1 MRTMLFFILGF
12 FCVSLSSGQEIE
24 VQPAVDGV
32 FNEWSNSGQQTLTD
46 PVGDATGAFDIKTVT
61 VQDFN
66 FDLYLNLELD
76 SSLNLQSGPKSDR
89 TLKIDLDLGDC
100 GTLLIDFRGRT
111 AALNK
116 GDSIRPVPWQEI
128 DFVSLPTYAADR
140 FEMRLKLRDLGVQE
154 GDVVKINFS
163 GSDELDKPI
172 RQIFSKQ
179 SAITGL
185 PAKVEQPTQKADF
198 RIANINTLRNGLI
211 DKTRGPLLRAA
222 IESSEADIV
231 CVQEEWKKEKFDT
244 GVSFLQGELAEH
256 VIWFGGC
263 GILSRHPIE
272 RLPMTLDR
280 AVAGLVTFDDGR
292 QVTVISVH
300 FKAAGFA
307 GSKEDKLRIQQATQ
321 LVSEIEKMRNQQFGK
336 EAMQAPVIVIGD
348 YNLVGSRKP
357 LDILLAAGL
366 SEVLPVRQGNGFA
379 HTWQGLKEDESFWPG
394 RLDLL
399 TQAGL
404 KTLNAEVMESET
416 NRYSDHFMLVGE
428 FAFPE

>member
-1 MRTMLFFILGF
+1 MRIILFFLLGF
-12 FCVSLSSGQEIE
+12 VCVSLLSGQEIE

-128 DFVSLPTYAADR
+128 GFVSLPTYAADR
-140 FEMRLKLRDLGVQE
+140 FEMRLKLRDFGVQE

-198 RIANINTLRNGLI
+198 RIANIN
-211 DKTRGPLLRAA
+211 
-222 IESSEADIV
+222 
-231 CVQEEWKKEKFDT
+231 
-244 GVSFLQGELAEH
+244 
-256 VIWFGGC
+256 
-263 GILSRHPIE
+263 
-272 RLPMTLDR
+272 
-280 AVAGLVTFDDGR
+280 
-292 QVTVISVH
+292 
-300 FKAAGFA
+300 
-307 GSKEDKLRIQQATQ
+307 
-321 LVSEIEKMRNQQFGK
+321 
-336 EAMQAPVIVIGD
+336 
-348 YNLVGSRKP
+348 
-357 LDILLAAGL
+357 
-366 SEVLPVRQGNGFA
+366 
-379 HTWQGLKEDESFWPG
+379 
-394 RLDLL
+394 
-399 TQAGL
+399 
-404 KTLNAEVMESET
+404 
-416 NRYSDHFMLVGE
+416 
-428 FAFPE
+428 